1 MDVLRSYL
9 SGDAKGLIGTHF
21 TDIEEALKTLVEYF
35 GHPDRIWESKLSK
48 IKTLIVG
55 DSRTYWGS
63 ENSQKRVM
71 AISQLIE
78 FLKETIK
85 TAETY
90 KELEYDIFNKYTFR
104 PIFKSIPRDIHGR
117 FVRNVS
123 DPSMNIKDKVKE
135 LATFLESERSHALE
149 GLKDLGDDTS
159 KEKKSYDSRKGNDG
173 KKVHY
178 ADGDDSDNDN
188 GCKYC
193 NGKSC
198 KLEWDALGCLEI
210 YKMQMQG

>member
-1 MDVLRSYL
+1 
-9 SGDAKGLIGTHF
+9 
-21 TDIEEALKTLVEYF
+21 
-35 GHPDRIWESKLSK
+35 
-48 IKTLIVG
+48 
-55 DSRTYWGS
+55 
-63 ENSQKRVM
+63 M
-71 AISQLIE
+71 AISQLVE

-159 KEKKSYDSRKGNDG
+159 KEKKSYDSLKGNDG

-178 ADGDDSDNDN
+178 ADGDDSDNDG

-198 KLEWDALGCLEI
+198 KQEWDGLGCLDM
-210 YKMQMQG
+210 YKLSDADARIKSWKKRNICFKCGVKRNQDHKCGWRNKGKINTQCNVDGCRYGAAMCGKHKQNFSNELKR